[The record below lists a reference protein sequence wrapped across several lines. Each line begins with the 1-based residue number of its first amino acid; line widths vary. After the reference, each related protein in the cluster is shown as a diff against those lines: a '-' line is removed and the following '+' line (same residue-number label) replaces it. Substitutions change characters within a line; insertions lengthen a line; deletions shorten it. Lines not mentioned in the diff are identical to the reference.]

1 MKINHRYFSQLALN
15 LAEIHLGKTN
25 PNPSVG
31 CIVVKNNS
39 VISSGITSI
48 KGRPHAETNAL
59 NKKINFSGSHM
70 YVTLEPCTHYGLTPP
85 CVNIIKK
92 KKIKKIYFNYDDPDL
107 RTYQKAKKFFL
118 KKKINFKKVKII
130 KNDFYKSYFFNYKEK
145 LPYFDAKIAI
155 SKDFKTINKKSK
167 RITNYRS
174 EKVTH
179 LIRSK
184 YDSIITTSKTINE
197 DDAILNI
204 RIDGLN
210 RFSPDLLIIDRKL
223 KLKTNLKLF
232 KIANKRKTYIFTSSK
247 NKRKISFFRKKNC
260 HIIRMSDLYDKN
272 SFLNLFKTIYKL
284 GKRRVLVESGLTF
297 LTKLLKFK
305 LVDTLY
311 VFKSDKSLINQGFNN
326 ISSKFLNNFKLND
339 EIKVNL
345 KNDKLFKVKV

>member
-1 MKINHRYFSQLALN
+1 MKKNHNFFSDLAFN

-31 CIVVKNNS
+31 CIIVKNNS

-48 KGRPHAETNAL
+48 NGRPHAETNAL
-59 NKKINFSGSHM
+59 NKKIDFSGSHM
-70 YVTLEPCTHYGLTPP
+70 YVTLEPCAHYGLTPP

-92 KKIKKIYFNYDDPDL
+92 KKIKNVYFNYDDPDL

-118 KKKINFKKVKII
+118 RKKINFKKVKII
-130 KNDFYKSYFFNYKEK
+130 KNDFYKSYFFNHKEK

-210 RFSPDLLIIDRKL
+210 SLSPDLLIIDRKL

-232 KIANKRKTYIFTSSK
+232 KIANKRKTYIFTLSK
-247 NKRKISFFRKKNC
+247 NKRKISFFKK
-260 HIIRMSDLYDKN
+260 K
-272 SFLNLFKTIYKL
+272 KL
-284 GKRRVLVESGLTF
+284 P
-297 LTKLLKFK
+297 
-305 LVDTLY
+305 Y
-311 VFKSDKSLINQGFNN
+311 N
-326 ISSKFLNNFKLND
+326 
-339 EIKVNL
+339 
-345 KNDKLFKVKV
+345 